1 MKMCGW
7 VNRGWVWLSFKK
19 NAKLGLLEEKVDPRK
34 DSQRVSQSVDEN
46 KYGKGEEVGNWE
58 EPGQGVCLERGVG
71 KGR

>member
-1 MKMCGW
+1 M
-7 VNRGWVWLSFKK
+7 WLSFKK

-58 EPGQGVCLERGVG
+58 EPGQGVS
-71 KGR
+71 